1 MTNKQKL
8 FADTYLSNGMNARQA
23 YYTVYGNTTNKDPAY
38 PYTILARPD
47 VKQYIQDRRQELYD
61 SLNIDSIRVMEE
73 IASIAF
79 GEITEELSVPAKL
92 KALELLSKNLNL
104 QTQKSESK
112 DVIEVQLVEGD

>member
-1 MTNKQKL
+1 MTSKQKL

-47 VKQYIQDRRQELYD
+47 VKQYIQDRRQEVYD
-61 SLNIDSIRVMEE
+61 SLNIDAIRVMQE

-79 GEITEELSVPAKL
+79 GDVDEELPMGIKL

-104 QTQKSESK
+104 QTQKTESK
-112 DVIEVQLVEGD
+112 DTIEVQLVGE